1 MIKDKNILIQNGVDL
16 NKSLELFGDMT
27 MYDES
32 LGDFMAEVENKLYKI
47 AHFKDAIDMPNYAI
61 LVHSLKSDAKY
72 FGFTKLAELA
82 YEHELKSKEK
92 NIIFVNDNYNSLN
105 DEANRIVEVVKRYLS
120 SGSNIIS
127 PTIKKE
133 DAPSKVFSIDNNKK
147 TILAA
152 DDSEI
157 IINFIKK
164 IFANEYNLLFAS
176 DGEEAINYINQN
188 SNYKIVALLLD
199 LNMPKVDGFKVLE
212 FMKQNNL
219 FDSIPVSIVTGNDSK
234 EINLNSFEYPIVD
247 ILKKPFTPEAVKNIV
262 ERTINSKQRY

>member
-72 FGFTKLAELA
+72 FGFTKLAEIA

-92 NIIFVNDNYNSLN
+92 NIIFVNDNYNILM
-105 DEANRIVEVVKRYLS
+105 DEANRIVELVKKYLS
-120 SGSNIIS
+120 SGNNTVL
-127 PTIKKE
+127 PLIKNE
-133 DAPSKVFSIDNNKK
+133 DTNKVVSIDSNKK

-188 SNYKIVALLLD
+188 SNYKIVAFLLD

-212 FMKQNNL
+212 FMKENNL
-219 FDSIPVSIVTGNDSK
+219 FKDIPVSIVTGNDSR
-234 EINLNSFEYPIVD
+234 EINLNAFEYPIVD

-262 ERTINSKQRY
+262 ERTINFKQRY